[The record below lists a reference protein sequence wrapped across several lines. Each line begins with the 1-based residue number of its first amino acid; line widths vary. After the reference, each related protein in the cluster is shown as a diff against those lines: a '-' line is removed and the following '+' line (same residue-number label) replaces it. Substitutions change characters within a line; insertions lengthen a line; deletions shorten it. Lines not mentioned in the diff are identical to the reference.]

1 MEELLARFKLTDI
14 IIMLTLLI
22 VGAEKL
28 IKAIDWLRARF
39 RKSYD
44 EENTL
49 KEEVEDL
56 NKSYEKKEKVVDEG
70 FAKVNARIDK
80 ICDLVDMLVES
91 DKESIKAYITER
103 HHFFVRERK
112 WIDYH
117 SMDCLERRFAI
128 YEREHGNS
136 FVEDLMNDLRQLP
149 KMPIDQN
156 EV

>member
-1 MEELLARFKLTDI
+1 MEELLARFGLTDI

-44 EENTL
+44 EENSL

-56 NKSYEKKEKVVDEG
+56 NKFYEEKKVVDEG
-70 FAKVNARIDK
+70 FAKVNERIDK
-80 ICDLVDMLVES
+80 VCDLVDMLVES

-103 HHFFVRERK
+103 HHFFVQELK

-117 SMDCLERRFAI
+117 SMDCLERRFSI

-156 EV
+156 TN

>member
-1 MEELLARFKLTDI
+1 MEELLARFELTDI

-56 NKSYEKKEKVVDEG
+56 NKFYEEKKVVDEG
-70 FAKVNARIDK
+70 FAKVNERIDK

-103 HHFFVRERK
+103 HHFFVQERK

-128 YEREHGNS
+128 YEKEHGNS

-156 EV
+156 TN

>member
-1 MEELLARFKLTDI
+1 MEELLARFELTDI
-14 IIMLTLLI
+14 MIMLTLLI

-56 NKSYEKKEKVVDEG
+56 NKFYEEKKVVDDG
-70 FAKVNARIDK
+70 FAKVNARIDS
-80 ICDLVDMLVES
+80 ICDLVNMLVES

-103 HHFFVRERK
+103 HHFFVQERK

-128 YEREHGNS
+128 YEKEHGNS

-156 EV
+156 E

>member
-1 MEELLARFKLTDI
+1 MEELLARFELTDI

-22 VGAEKL
+22 IGVEKL

-44 EENTL
+44 EENIL

-56 NKSYEKKEKVVDEG
+56 NKFYEEKKVVDDG
-70 FAKVNARIDK
+70 FAKVNARIDS
-80 ICDLVDMLVES
+80 ICDLVNMLVES

-103 HHFFVRERK
+103 HHFFVQERK

-128 YEREHGNS
+128 YEKEHGNS

-156 EV
+156 TN

>member
-1 MEELLARFKLTDI
+1 MEELLARFELTDI

-56 NKSYEKKEKVVDEG
+56 NKFYEEKKVVDEG
-70 FAKVNARIDK
+70 FAKVNERIDK

-103 HHFFVRERK
+103 HHFFVQERK

-117 SMDCLERRFAI
+117 SMDCLERRFSI

-149 KMPIDQN
+149 KMPINQSTN
-156 EV
+156 

>member
-1 MEELLARFKLTDI
+1 MEELLARFELTDI

-56 NKSYEKKEKVVDEG
+56 NKFYEEKKVVDEG

-103 HHFFVRERK
+103 HHFFVQERK

-117 SMDCLERRFAI
+117 SMNCLERRFAI

-156 EV
+156 E

>member
-1 MEELLARFKLTDI
+1 MEELLARFELTDI

-39 RKSYD
+39 RKSYED
-44 EENTL
+44 EPTL

-56 NKSYEKKEKVVDEG
+56 NKFYEEKKVVDEG

-80 ICDLVDMLVES
+80 ICGLVDMLVES

-103 HHFFVRERK
+103 HHFFVQERK

-156 EV
+156 TN

>member
-1 MEELLARFKLTDI
+1 MEELLARFELTDI

-56 NKSYEKKEKVVDEG
+56 NKFYEEKKVVDEG
-70 FAKVNARIDK
+70 FAKVNERIDK

-103 HHFFVRERK
+103 HHFFVQERK

>member
-1 MEELLARFKLTDI
+1 MEELLARFELTDI

-22 VGAEKL
+22 VGVEKL

-56 NKSYEKKEKVVDEG
+56 NKFYEEKKIVDDG
-70 FAKVNARIDK
+70 FAKVNARIDS
-80 ICDLVDMLVES
+80 ICDLVNMLVES

-103 HHFFVRERK
+103 HHFFVQERK

-128 YEREHGNS
+128 YEKEHGNS

-156 EV
+156 TN

>member
-1 MEELLARFKLTDI
+1 MEELLARFELTDI
-14 IIMLTLLI
+14 IIMLTMLI

-56 NKSYEKKEKVVDEG
+56 NKFYEEKKVVDEG
-70 FAKVNARIDK
+70 FAKVNERIDK

-103 HHFFVRERK
+103 HHFFVQERK

-117 SMDCLERRFAI
+117 SMDCLERIFAI

-156 EV
+156 TN

>member
-1 MEELLARFKLTDI
+1 MEELLARFELTDI

-28 IKAIDWLRARF
+28 IKAIDWFRARF

-56 NKSYEKKEKVVDEG
+56 NKFYEEKKVVDEG
-70 FAKVNARIDK
+70 FAKVNERINK

-103 HHFFVRERK
+103 HHFFVQERK

-117 SMDCLERRFAI
+117 SMDCLERRFSI

-156 EV
+156 TN

>member
-1 MEELLARFKLTDI
+1 MEELLARFELTDI

-56 NKSYEKKEKVVDEG
+56 NKFYEEKKVVDEG
-70 FAKVNARIDK
+70 FAKVNERIDK

-103 HHFFVRERK
+103 HHFFVQERK

-117 SMDCLERRFAI
+117 SMDCLERRFSI

>member
-1 MEELLARFKLTDI
+1 MEELLARFELTDI

-56 NKSYEKKEKVVDEG
+56 NKFYEEKKVVDEG
-70 FAKVNARIDK
+70 FAKVNERIDK

-103 HHFFVRERK
+103 HHFFVQERK

-156 EV
+156 TN

>member
-1 MEELLARFKLTDI
+1 MEELLARFELTDI

-56 NKSYEKKEKVVDEG
+56 NKFYEEKKVVDEG
-70 FAKVNARIDK
+70 FAKVNERIDK

-91 DKESIKAYITER
+91 DKESIKA
-103 HHFFVRERK
+103 
-112 WIDYH
+112 
-117 SMDCLERRFAI
+117 
-128 YEREHGNS
+128 
-136 FVEDLMNDLRQLP
+136 
-149 KMPIDQN
+149 
-156 EV
+156 

>member
-1 MEELLARFKLTDI
+1 MEELLARFDLTDI

-22 VGAEKL
+22 IGVEKL

-44 EENTL
+44 EENIL

-56 NKSYEKKEKVVDEG
+56 NKFYEEKKVVDDG
-70 FAKVNARIDK
+70 FAKVNARIDS
-80 ICDLVDMLVES
+80 ICDLVNMLVES

-103 HHFFVRERK
+103 HHFFVQERK

-156 EV
+156 E

>member
-1 MEELLARFKLTDI
+1 MEELLARFELTDI

-56 NKSYEKKEKVVDEG
+56 NKFYEEKKVVDEG
-70 FAKVNARIDK
+70 FAKVNERIDK

-103 HHFFVRERK
+103 HHFFVQERK

-117 SMDCLERRFAI
+117 SMDCLERRFSI

-149 KMPIDQN
+149 KMPINQN
-156 EV
+156 EQ

>member
-1 MEELLARFKLTDI
+1 MEELLARFELTDI

-22 VGAEKL
+22 VGVEKL

-56 NKSYEKKEKVVDEG
+56 NKFYEEKKVVDEG

-103 HHFFVRERK
+103 HHFFVQERK

-156 EV
+156 TN

>member
-1 MEELLARFKLTDI
+1 MEELLARFELTDI

-49 KEEVEDL
+49 REEVEDL
-56 NKSYEKKEKVVDEG
+56 NKFYEEKKVVDEG
-70 FAKVNARIDK
+70 FAKVNERIDK

-103 HHFFVRERK
+103 HHFFVQERK

-117 SMDCLERRFAI
+117 SMDCLERRFSI

-156 EV
+156 TN

>member
-1 MEELLARFKLTDI
+1 MEELLARFELTDI

-22 VGAEKL
+22 IGVVEL

-39 RKSYD
+39 RKSFD

-56 NKSYEKKEKVVDEG
+56 NKFYEEKKVVDEG
-70 FAKVNARIDK
+70 FAKVNERIDK

-103 HHFFVRERK
+103 HHFFVQERK

-117 SMDCLERRFAI
+117 SMDCLERRFSI

-156 EV
+156 TN

>member
-1 MEELLARFKLTDI
+1 MEELLARFELTDI

-56 NKSYEKKEKVVDEG
+56 NKFYEEKKVVDEG

-91 DKESIKAYITER
+91 DKESINAYITER
-103 HHFFVRERK
+103 HHFFVQERK

-156 EV
+156 TN

>member
-1 MEELLARFKLTDI
+1 MEELLARFELTDI

-56 NKSYEKKEKVVDEG
+56 NKFYEEKKVVDEG
-70 FAKVNARIDK
+70 FAKVNARIDS
-80 ICDLVDMLVES
+80 ICDLVNMLVES

-103 HHFFVRERK
+103 HHFFVQERK

-156 EV
+156 TN

>member
-1 MEELLARFKLTDI
+1 MEELLARFELTDI

-49 KEEVEDL
+49 REEVEDL
-56 NKSYEKKEKVVDEG
+56 NKFYEEKKVVDEG
-70 FAKVNARIDK
+70 FAKVNERIDK

-103 HHFFVRERK
+103 HHFFVQERK

-117 SMDCLERRFAI
+117 SMDCLERRFSI

-149 KMPIDQN
+149 KMPINQN
-156 EV
+156 E

>member
-1 MEELLARFKLTDI
+1 MEELLARFELTDI

-49 KEEVEDL
+49 REEVEDL
-56 NKSYEKKEKVVDEG
+56 NKFYEEKKVVDEG
-70 FAKVNARIDK
+70 FAKVNERIDK

-103 HHFFVRERK
+103 HHFFVQERK

-117 SMDCLERRFAI
+117 SMDCLERRFSI

-149 KMPIDQN
+149 KMPIDQD
-156 EV
+156 EI

>member
-1 MEELLARFKLTDI
+1 MEELLARFELTDI

-56 NKSYEKKEKVVDEG
+56 NKFYEEKKVVDEG

-103 HHFFVRERK
+103 HHFFVQERK

-156 EV
+156 E

>member
-1 MEELLARFKLTDI
+1 MEELLARFELTDI
-14 IIMLTLLI
+14 IIMLTMLI

-56 NKSYEKKEKVVDEG
+56 NKFYEEKKVVDEG
-70 FAKVNARIDK
+70 FAKVNERIDK

-103 HHFFVRERK
+103 HHFFVQERK

-117 SMDCLERRFAI
+117 SMDCLERRFSI

-156 EV
+156 TN

>member
-1 MEELLARFKLTDI
+1 MEELLARFELTDI

-56 NKSYEKKEKVVDEG
+56 NKFYEEKKVVDEG
-70 FAKVNARIDK
+70 FAKVNERIDK

-103 HHFFVRERK
+103 HHFFVQERK

-117 SMDCLERRFAI
+117 SMDCLERRFSI

-149 KMPIDQN
+149 KMPIDQDA
-156 EV
+156 V

>member
-1 MEELLARFKLTDI
+1 MEELLARFELTDI

-28 IKAIDWLRARF
+28 IKAIDWFRARF

-49 KEEVEDL
+49 REEVEDL
-56 NKSYEKKEKVVDEG
+56 NKFYEEKKVVDEG
-70 FAKVNARIDK
+70 FAKVNERIDK
-80 ICDLVDMLVES
+80 VCDLVDMLVES

-103 HHFFVRERK
+103 HHFFVQELK

-117 SMDCLERRFAI
+117 SMDCLERRFSI

-156 EV
+156 TN

>member
-1 MEELLARFKLTDI
+1 MEELLARFELTDI

-22 VGAEKL
+22 IGVVEL

-56 NKSYEKKEKVVDEG
+56 NKFYEEKKVVDEG

-103 HHFFVRERK
+103 HHFFVQERK

-156 EV
+156 E

>member
-1 MEELLARFKLTDI
+1 MEELLARFELTDI

-56 NKSYEKKEKVVDEG
+56 NKFYEEKKVVDEG
-70 FAKVNARIDK
+70 FAKVNERINK

-103 HHFFVRERK
+103 HHFFVQERK

-117 SMDCLERRFAI
+117 SMDCLERRFSI

-156 EV
+156 TN

>member
-1 MEELLARFKLTDI
+1 MEELLARFELTDI

-49 KEEVEDL
+49 REEVEDL
-56 NKSYEKKEKVVDEG
+56 NKFYEEKKVVDEG
-70 FAKVNARIDK
+70 FAKVNERIDK

-103 HHFFVRERK
+103 HHFFVQERK

-117 SMDCLERRFAI
+117 SMDCLERRFSI

-149 KMPIDQN
+149 KMPINQN
-156 EV
+156 EQ

>member
-1 MEELLARFKLTDI
+1 MEELLARFELTDI

-28 IKAIDWLRARF
+28 IKAIDGLRARF

-44 EENTL
+44 EEHTL

-56 NKSYEKKEKVVDEG
+56 NKFYEEKKVVDEG
-70 FAKVNARIDK
+70 FAKVNARIDA
-80 ICDLVDMLVES
+80 IVDLVNVLVES
-91 DKESIKAYITER
+91 DKERIKAHITER
-103 HHFFVRERK
+103 HHFFVQERK

-117 SMDCLERRFAI
+117 SMDCLEHIFTI
-128 YEREHGNS
+128 YKREHGNS

-156 EV
+156 TN

>member
-1 MEELLARFKLTDI
+1 MEELLARFELTDI
-14 IIMLTLLI
+14 IIMLALLI

-56 NKSYEKKEKVVDEG
+56 NKFYEEKKVVDEG

-103 HHFFVRERK
+103 HHFFVQERK

-117 SMDCLERRFAI
+117 SMDCLERRFSI

-156 EV
+156 TN

>member
-1 MEELLARFKLTDI
+1 MEELLARFDLTDI

-56 NKSYEKKEKVVDEG
+56 NKFYEEKKVVDEG
-70 FAKVNARIDK
+70 FAKVNERIDK

-103 HHFFVRERK
+103 HHFFVQERK

-117 SMDCLERRFAI
+117 SMDCLERRFSI

-149 KMPIDQN
+149 KMPINQN
-156 EV
+156 E

>member
-1 MEELLARFKLTDI
+1 MEELLARFELTDI

-56 NKSYEKKEKVVDEG
+56 NKFYEEKKVVDEG
-70 FAKVNARIDK
+70 FAKVNERIDK

-103 HHFFVRERK
+103 HHFFVQERK

-117 SMDCLERRFAI
+117 SMDCLERRFSI

-156 EV
+156 E

>member
-1 MEELLARFKLTDI
+1 MEELLARFELTDI

-56 NKSYEKKEKVVDEG
+56 NKFYEEKKVVDEG

-103 HHFFVRERK
+103 HHFFVQERK

-156 EV
+156 TN

>member
-1 MEELLARFKLTDI
+1 
-14 IIMLTLLI
+14 
-22 VGAEKL
+22 
-28 IKAIDWLRARF
+28 
-39 RKSYD
+39 
-44 EENTL
+44 
-49 KEEVEDL
+49 
-56 NKSYEKKEKVVDEG
+56 
-70 FAKVNARIDK
+70 
-80 ICDLVDMLVES
+80 MLVES

-103 HHFFVRERK
+103 HHFFVQERK

-128 YEREHGNS
+128 YEKEHGNS

>member
-1 MEELLARFKLTDI
+1 MEELLARFELTDI

-44 EENTL
+44 EENAL

-56 NKSYEKKEKVVDEG
+56 NKFYEEKKVVDEG
-70 FAKVNARIDK
+70 FAKVNERIDK

-103 HHFFVRERK
+103 HHFFVQERK

-117 SMDCLERRFAI
+117 SMDCLERRFSI

-149 KMPIDQN
+149 KMPINQSTN
-156 EV
+156 

>member
-1 MEELLARFKLTDI
+1 MEELLARFELTDI

-56 NKSYEKKEKVVDEG
+56 NKFYEEKKVVDEG
-70 FAKVNARIDK
+70 FAKVNERIDK

-103 HHFFVRERK
+103 HHFFVQERK

-117 SMDCLERRFAI
+117 SMDCLERRFSI

-156 EV
+156 TN